1 VEVELSSD
9 PQTVYFRN
17 MNKEEQRN
25 QRVQVKN
32 TSKNILHIKSI
43 DPGDKM
49 IIVDLINRSP
59 NWPIEIKK
67 DESLDLLVT
76 FRYQLDKPR
85 LSKQIK
91 INYSGGEA
99 NVTFLRVYATLKQ
112 EPKKPQTQTK
122 PPSQKV
128 KKQKVPKPMSVETS
142 PAKEVYPMPP
152 PPPNFQ
158 QKGEKNKPKD

>member
-1 VEVELSSD
+1 MATVEVELSSN
-9 PQTVYFRN
+9 PQTVYFRD
-17 MNKEEQRN
+17 MNKEEQRD

-76 FRYQLDKPR
+76 FRYKLDKPR

-91 INYSGGEA
+91 
-99 NVTFLRVYATLKQ
+99 
-112 EPKKPQTQTK
+112 
-122 PPSQKV
+122 
-128 KKQKVPKPMSVETS
+128 
-142 PAKEVYPMPP
+142 
-152 PPPNFQ
+152 
-158 QKGEKNKPKD
+158 